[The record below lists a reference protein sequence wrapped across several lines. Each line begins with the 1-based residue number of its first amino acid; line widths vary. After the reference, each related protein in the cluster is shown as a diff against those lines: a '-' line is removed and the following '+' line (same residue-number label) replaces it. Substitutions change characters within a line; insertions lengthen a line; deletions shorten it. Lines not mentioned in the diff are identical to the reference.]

1 MAPFVRATLRAGHRA
16 LIAGCTP
23 LAAAAEGTGAVFWPV
38 DEPEPGQMA
47 SAVQALHG
55 LSHADANTWMISEI
69 FTRLRSGAALPRLCA
84 AIRSFQPDLV
94 VRETSEFGSALAAD
108 LYNLPHSRIAIGVNT
123 TEELILRAAA
133 GRVDELR
140 QEWGLPAD
148 PHARRLRE
156 TPWWTLFPTSL
167 DDPSMPT
174 ATGAARYRDPAW
186 ARFAAEVGAGARPLV
201 YLTFGT
207 EAGKMPAYTAVY
219 RQAMRAIENLDA
231 DVLIT
236 VGRDADPRM
245 LGTPPPHVRVE
256 RWVDQATILGRAAAV
271 VCHGGGGS
279 VLGALAAGVPLVVVP
294 LFAEDQHI
302 NARRVAAVGAGLVA
316 APEAEPISSA
326 LQSVLTE
333 PAFRVAASGVAAELQ
348 HHASVDELAVSHLR

>member
-1 MAPFVRATLRAGHRA
+1 MAPYVRAGLRAGHNA
-16 LIAGCTP
+16 MVAAGMP
-23 LAAAAEGTGAVFWPV
+23 LAAAAEATGAVFWPV

-47 SAVQALHG
+47 SAVDVLRG
-55 LSHADANTWMISEI
+55 LPHADANTWMISEV
-69 FTRLRSGAALPRLCA
+69 FARLRSGAALPRLRE
-84 AIRSFQPDLV
+84 AIRSFRPDLV
-94 VRETSEFGSALAAD
+94 VRETAEFGSAVAAD
-108 LYNLPHSRIAIGVNT
+108 LHDLPHCRIAIGVNA
-123 TEELILRAAA
+123 TEELILRSAA

-140 QEWGLPAD
+140 RESGLPAD
-148 PHARRLRE
+148 PQARRLRE
-156 TPWWTLFPTSL
+156 TPWWTLFPASM
-167 DDPSMPT
+167 DDPLMPT
-174 ATGAARYRDPAW
+174 AAVTVRYRDPGW
-186 ARFAAEVGAGARPLV
+186 ARFAAEARPWARPLV

-207 EAGKMPAYTAVY
+207 EAGKMPAYAAVY
-219 RQAMRAIENLDA
+219 RQAMRAVENLDA

-236 VGRDADPRM
+236 VGRDADPGM

-333 PAFRVAASGVAAELQ
+333 PGFGVAASGVAAELQ
-348 HHASVDELAVSHLR
+348 QHTSVDEFVVSHSR